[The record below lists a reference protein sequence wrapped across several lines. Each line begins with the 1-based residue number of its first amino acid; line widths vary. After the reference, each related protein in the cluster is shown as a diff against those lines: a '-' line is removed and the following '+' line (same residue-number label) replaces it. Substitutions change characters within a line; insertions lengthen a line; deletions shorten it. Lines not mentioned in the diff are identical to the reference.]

1 MRTLIA
7 AVVAAF
13 VIAAALPVLAAGPQE
28 SDFTPDSLK
37 RFPNGALRS
46 GVLAKPLLIQDVKCV
61 PGMYVEF
68 DDKGRLA
75 MLDDIPPGV
84 LVYGVPC
91 AIAWFGANEGMQ
103 KCLLAKN
110 HKIDGKK
117 YKKDEYVTFDAGM
130 PKATYVPE

>member
-1 MRTLIA
+1 MRILIAVIAA
-7 AVVAAF
+7 AVVA
-13 VIAAALPVLAAGPQE
+13 AAALPVLAAEPQP
-28 SDFTPDSLK
+28 SDFTADSVQLYK
-37 RFPNGALRS
+37 NGTVRS
-46 GVLAKPLLIQDVKCV
+46 GVLAKPLRIQDVDCV
-61 PGMYVEF
+61 PGMFVQF
-68 DDKGRLA
+68 DEKGQLV

-103 KCLLAKN
+103 KCLLVKN

-117 YKKDEYVTFDAGM
+117 YKKDEYVTFGAGT

>member
-7 AVVAAF
+7 AVAAAV
-13 VIAAALPVLAAGPQE
+13 VIAAAFPVLAAGPQG

-37 RFPNGALRS
+37 TYSDGSVKS
-46 GVLAKPLLIQDVKCV
+46 GVLAKPLRIQDVNCV
-61 PGMYVEF
+61 PGMFVEF
-68 DDKGRLA
+68 DEKGRLV

-91 AIAWFGANEGMQ
+91 AIAWFGADEGMQ

>member
-1 MRTLIA
+1 MRTMI
-7 AVVAAF
+7 AVVAA
-13 VIAAALPVLAAGPQE
+13 VICLAVAFPLQAGQPE
-28 SDFTPDSLK
+28 PGNFTPDSLK
-37 RFPNGALRS
+37 RYSDGTIAS
-46 GVLAKPLLIQDVKCV
+46 GVLAQPIRIQDVDCV

-68 DDKGRLA
+68 DRKGQLTL
-75 MLDDIPPGV
+75 LDDIPPGT

-91 AIAWFGANEGMQ
+91 AIAWFNANEGMQ

-117 YKKDEYVTFDAGM
+117 YKKDEYVTFDAGK